1 MKLNPT
7 YSSGDINFIH
17 DEAQIFVESI
27 INNLDDNITP
37 ILGDDGRYHYVYLI
51 VNKTNGFFYIG
62 KRSVTHHK
70 CRKANKVYVTSSETR
85 LKHNLKYYYGSGS
98 NIKKA
103 IKTEGKTNFLKFVI
117 KFCKSSKE
125 GFDLEN
131 RLADEET
138 LKQFFH
144 IQCMYNIQTGGNSP
158 KYLPNTRPNI
168 GKSHDKSIWLI
179 KNENSIKVKKSQ
191 VLKYLLDGYLP
202 KAVKINLYKIEN
214 QKFKKTTAFLEKTKN
229 YRLWSISDLINALT
243 NGWKIGDK
251 RNIEVKKL
259 LANQLIDQPQPLQPS
274 QPVQAPQPLQPSQP
288 VQAPQPL
295 QPIKQGRPR
304 KPTFQFEA
312 SLFDWQ
318 DKII

>member
-1 MKLNPT
+1 MKINPT

-27 INNLDDNITP
+27 VNNLDDNITP
-37 ILGDDGRYHYVYLI
+37 TKGDDGNYHYVYLI
-51 VNKTNGFFYIG
+51 VNKNNGFFYIG
-62 KRSVTHHK
+62 KQTVK
-70 CRKANKVYVTSSETR
+70 ELNCKRKVKSHSIDHRIQV
-85 LKHNLKYYYGSGS
+85 LLKYYYGGGR
-98 NIKKA
+98 NIQKA
-103 IKTEGKTNFLKFVI
+103 IETEGKSNFLKFVI

-144 IQCMYNIQTGGNSP
+144 IQCMYNIQTGGKHHKLLS
-158 KYLPNTRPNI
+158 NTCKKI
-168 GKSHDKSIWLI
+168 GKTGEKSTWLI
-179 KNENSIKVKKSQ
+179 KNENALLVKPSE
-191 VLKYLLDGYLP
+191 VLKYLLDGYIP
-202 KAVKINLYKIEN
+202 KAYCFYLHKIEN
-214 QKFKKTTAFLEKTKN
+214 GRIKTRAIRLKKYGTQKLN
-229 YRLWSISDLINALT
+229 SVSDLICALQ
-243 NGWKIGDK
+243 NGWIFGQSHTLRAKQ
-251 RNIEVKKL
+251 L
-259 LANQLIDQPQPLQPS
+259 LAKQLIEQPQLVQPPK
-274 QPVQAPQPLQPSQP
+274 PVQAPQP
-288 VQAPQPL
+288 V

>member
-1 MKLNPT
+1 MKINPT

-37 ILGDDGRYHYVYLI
+37 ILGDDGNYHYVYLT

-62 KRSVTHHK
+62 KKTVKELNSKRKFKSHSVE
-70 CRKANKVYVTSSETR
+70 VQLQYL
-85 LKHNLKYYYGSGS
+85 LKMYYGSGR
-98 NIKKA
+98 NIQKA
-103 IKTEGKTNFLKFVI
+103 IETEGKSNFLKFVI

-131 RLADEET
+131 RLVDEET
-138 LKQFFH
+138 LKQFFNL
-144 IQCMYNIQTGGNSP
+144 QCMYNIQTGGIRHKIPLIVN
-158 KYLPNTRPNI
+158 KRV
-168 GKSHDKSIWLI
+168 GKARELSIYLI
-179 KNENSIKVKKSQ
+179 KNENTFKVKPSE
-191 VLKYLLDGYLP
+191 VLKYLLDGYVP
-202 KAVKINLYKIEN
+202 KSYFIKLYKIEN
-214 QKFKKTTAFLEKTKN
+214 QRMKEKQIRLKKCGTNSLN
-229 YRLWSISDLINALT
+229 SISDLIHALQ
-243 NGWKIGDK
+243 NGWIFGHPKTLRAK
-251 RNIEVKKL
+251 QH
-259 LANQLIDQPQPLQPS
+259 LANQSIEQPQLVQPPQPLQP
-274 QPVQAPQPLQPSQP
+274 PQP

>member
-1 MKLNPT
+1 MKINPT

-37 ILGDDGRYHYVYLI
+37 VLGDDGKYHYVYLT
-51 VNKTNGFFYIG
+51 VNKANGFFYIG
-62 KRSVTHHK
+62 KITAGGVNPKTQ
-70 CRKANKVYVTSSETR
+70 RKNKGHTVEAR
-85 LKHNLKYYYGSGS
+85 LNFYLKTYYGSGLK
-98 NIKKA
+98 IQKA
-103 IKTEGKTNFLKFVI
+103 IESEGKSNFLKFVI
-117 KFCKSSKE
+117 KFCKSSEE

>member
-1 MKLNPT
+1 MNSLHDTPRSKRA
-7 YSSGDINFIH
+7 SFIRSTS
-17 DEAQIFVESI
+17 DYKTLKT
-27 INNLDDNITP
+27 NNLDDNITP
-37 ILGDDGRYHYVYLI
+37 VLGDDGNYHYVYLT

-62 KRSVTHHK
+62 KNSIGKTFKIQRGERITIEAEKKLEYILPS
-70 CRKANKVYVTSSETR
+70 
-85 LKHNLKYYYGSGS
+85 YYGGGF
-98 NIKKA
+98 NIQKA
-103 IKTEGKTNFLKFVI
+103 VKTEGRANFLRFVI

-138 LKQFFH
+138 LKQFFDL
-144 IQCMYNIQTGGNSP
+144 QCMYNIQTGGNSP
-158 KYLPNTRPNI
+158 KYLPNTRSNI

-202 KAVKINLYKIEN
+202 KAVMINLYKIEN

-288 VQAPQPL
+288 VQAPQPV

>member
-37 ILGDDGRYHYVYLI
+37 ILGDDGSYHYVYLT

-62 KRSVTHHK
+62 KRSI
-70 CRKANKVYVTSSETR
+70 NKVAKSQVYSGSVEGQFEYA
-85 LKHNLKYYYGSGS
+85 LQNYYGSGI

-103 IKTEGKTNFLKFVI
+103 IKKEGKSNFLRFII

-144 IQCMYNIQTGGNSP
+144 LQCMYNIRTGGNNP
-158 KYLPNTRPNI
+158 KHLPNTNKNI
-168 GKSHDKSIWLI
+168 GLAKNKSIWLM
-179 KNENSIKVKKSQ
+179 KNENAVKVKTTE
-191 VLKYLLDGYLP
+191 VLKYLLDGYVP
-202 KAVKINLYKIEN
+202 KAYFIKMYKIEN
-214 QKFKKTTAFLEKTKN
+214 QRMKEKQIRLKKLGKYPLN
-229 YRLWSISDLINALT
+229 SISDLIHALQ
-243 NGWKIGDK
+243 NGWIFGRPKTLIAK
-251 RNIEVKKL
+251 QL
-259 LANQLIDQPQPLQPS
+259 LANQSIEQPKPVQPPKPVQSP
-274 QPVQAPQPLQPSQP
+274 QPVQP
-288 VQAPQPL
+288 VQS
-295 QPIKQGRPR
+295 IKQGRPK
-304 KPTFQFEA
+304 KPTFQFEF

-318 DKII
+318 NQAT